1 MSIANDEMRA
11 LVLRSY
17 DINPSNSA
25 ATYFS
30 ATGAP
35 VITAAGTIADNR
47 MTMTWNNVN
56 LRQMM
61 GDTFYNKFDKFHI
74 RLNIFKIGQNAT
86 SVIATQTVATADA
99 RSADIFMLGLPWD
112 PAPYNQG
119 SSTKSAGRVEIMAV
133 VLPIIPATAGLGI
146 GQSINYGYGQSP
158 SYTFSKTADSPTI
171 TIQIV
176 TASTQTA
183 YIPAASTLLY
193 GHSEFIF
200 EIHGLAD
207 SETMTPIDNNLMTGL
222 TNGNH
227 RNRPESDFDNE
238 TIFA

>member
-1 MSIANDEMRA
+1 MSNTSDEIRT

-17 DINPSNSA
+17 DINSSNSA

-35 VITAAGTIADNR
+35 VVTPAGTVADNR

-74 RLNIFKIGQNAT
+74 RLNTFMIGQNPT

-99 RSADIFMLGLPWD
+99 RSVDIYMLGLPWD

-119 SSTKSAGRVEIMAV
+119 SSTKSAGRVQIMST
-133 VLPIIPATAGLGI
+133 VLPILPTTAGLGV

-158 SYTFSKTADSPTI
+158 SHTFSKTADSPTI
-171 TIQIV
+171 TIQMV

-183 YIPAASTLLY
+183 YIPASNVLLY
-193 GHSEFIF
+193 GHCDFIF
-200 EIHGLAD
+200 EIHGLVD
-207 SETMTPIDNNLMTGL
+207 EETKTTRDNNLMATKIE
-222 TNGNH
+222 NH
-227 RNRPESDFDNE
+227 RHKPESDCNNE
-238 TIFA
+238 IIFT